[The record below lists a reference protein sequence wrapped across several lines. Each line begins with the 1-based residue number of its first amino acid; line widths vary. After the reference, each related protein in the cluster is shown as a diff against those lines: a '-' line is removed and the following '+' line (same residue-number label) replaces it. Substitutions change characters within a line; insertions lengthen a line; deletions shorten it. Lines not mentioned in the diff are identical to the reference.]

1 MSIHRRKPVVK
12 GREKQQPQSGLT
24 KGKKQ
29 MISRISST
37 PSGLSNLS
45 LALPHVSR
53 VDSQISL
60 RWSELK
66 LVLKNLEAIE
76 CCFRVKSVKSENC
89 EAVKCEYPQAQA
101 CGKKVEKS
109 SNRKVI

>member
-1 MSIHRRKPVVK
+1 LFSKLRSNRILLQAQKCEICKTAKQWNLSIHRRKPVVK

-45 LALPHVSR
+45 LALPHALR
-53 VDSQISL
+53 VDNQISL
-60 RWSELK
+60 RWSEQK
-66 LVLKNLEAIE
+66 I
-76 CCFRVKSVKSENC
+76 
-89 EAVKCEYPQAQA
+89 
-101 CGKKVEKS
+101 
-109 SNRKVI
+109 